1 MNSLVRLFAV
11 SFVLLSAGLLFSYAS
26 AQLPTHLQDYPLG
39 GQQKASGDIVAP
51 IFNGWVKN
59 EDGSV
64 RLIFGFANRNRE
76 EIVDIPV
83 GPNNFLEPA
92 QFNGVQPTHFPIYK
106 RRAFIGINERGA
118 FAVTV
123 PAEMAGTEVV
133 WTLKHAG
140 HEYSVPG
147 RATSPTYELS
157 AGGAAFGSLLPA
169 IRFDMA
175 GEESTDHEGI
185 TAERI
190 TTSVGNSVILKAY
203 VQDRSNRDSYP
214 DNNEFLH
221 YQVGTEWVFHQ
232 GPATPEFSQAMITG
246 EQRVEQHGNDL
257 TAEDWIQV
265 ETEATFSEPGEYMI
279 RLRVDNFL
287 APDSRF
293 DYMCCWSNA
302 YVPVTVTP

>member
-1 MNSLVRLFAV
+1 MKNSV
-11 SFVLLSAGLLFSYAS
+11 SISSVVLVLLLAGIGCSATF
-26 AQLPTHLQDYPLG
+26 AQLPSHLRDYPLG

-51 IFNGWVKN
+51 IFNGWVDN
-59 EDGSV
+59 GDGSV

-76 EIVDIPV
+76 EIVDIPI
-83 GPNNFLEPA
+83 GPNNFIEPS

-123 PAEMAGTEVV
+123 PAEMAGTEVI

-147 RATSPTYELS
+147 RATSPTYEMS

-169 IRFDMA
+169 IRFEMD
-175 GEESTDHEGI
+175 GSESTNHEGI

-190 TTSVGNSVILKAY
+190 TTSVGTPVTLRAY
-203 VQDRSNRDSYP
+203 VQDRSNRDAYP

-221 YQVGTEWVFHQ
+221 YQVGTEWIFHQ
-232 GPATPEFSQAMITG
+232 GPAVPAFTQAKITG
-246 EQRVEQHGNDL
+246 AERVAQYGN
-257 TAEDWIQV
+257 TVTEEDWILV
-265 ETEATFSEPGEYMI
+265 KTEASFSEPGDYVI
-279 RLRVDNFL
+279 RLRADNFL

-302 YVPVTVTP
+302 YVPVTVNP

>member
-1 MNSLVRLFAV
+1 MKNSV
-11 SFVLLSAGLLFSYAS
+11 SISSVVLVLLLAGIGCSATF
-26 AQLPTHLQDYPLG
+26 AQLPSHLRDYPLG

-51 IFNGWVKN
+51 IFNGWVDN
-59 EDGSV
+59 GDGSV

-76 EIVDIPV
+76 EIVDIPI
-83 GPNNFLEPA
+83 GRNNFIEPS

-106 RRAFIGINERGA
+106 RRGFIGINERGA

-123 PAEMAGTEVV
+123 PAEMAGTEVI

-169 IRFDMA
+169 IRFEMD
-175 GEESTDHEGI
+175 GSESTNHEGI

-190 TTSVGNSVILKAY
+190 TTSVGTPVTLRAY
-203 VQDRSNRDSYP
+203 VQDRSNRDAYP

-221 YQVGTEWVFHQ
+221 YQVGTEWIFHQ
-232 GPATPEFSQAMITG
+232 GPAVPAFTQAKITG
-246 EQRVEQHGNDL
+246 AERVAQYGN
-257 TAEDWIQV
+257 TVTEEDWILV
-265 ETEATFSEPGEYMI
+265 KTEASFSEPGDYVI
-279 RLRVDNFL
+279 RLRADNFL

-302 YVPVTVTP
+302 YVPVTVNP

>member
-1 MNSLVRLFAV
+1 MNRIVRFGTS
-11 SFVLLSAGLLFSYAS
+11 SFVLLLAGLFLTSAS
-26 AQLPTHLQDYPLG
+26 AQLPSYLQDYPLG

-51 IFNGWVKN
+51 IFNGWVANK
-59 EDGSV
+59 DGSV

-76 EIVDIPV
+76 EIVDIPI
-83 GPNNFLEPA
+83 GPNNFLEPS

-123 PAEMAGTEVV
+123 PAEMAGTEVI

-169 IRFDMA
+169 IRFEMD
-175 GEESTDHEGI
+175 GVESTNHEGI
-185 TAERI
+185 TAEGI
-190 TTSVGNSVILKAY
+190 TTTVGTPVSLTAY
-203 VQDRSNRDSYP
+203 VQDRSNRDAYP

-232 GPATPEFSQAMITG
+232 GPAAPEFTQAMITG
-246 EQRVEQHGNDL
+246 AERVEQHGNAL
-257 TAEDWIQV
+257 AAEDWTLVQ
-265 ETEATFSEPGEYMI
+265 TEASFSEPGEYMI

-302 YVPVTVTP
+302 YVPVTVKP

>member
-1 MNSLVRLFAV
+1 MKNSV
-11 SFVLLSAGLLFSYAS
+11 SISSVVLVLLLAGIGCSSTF
-26 AQLPTHLQDYPLG
+26 AQLPSHLRDYPLG

-51 IFNGWVKN
+51 IFNGWVDN
-59 EDGSV
+59 GDGSV

-76 EIVDIPV
+76 EIVDIPI
-83 GPNNFLEPA
+83 GPNNFIEPS

-123 PAEMAGTEVV
+123 PAEMAGTEVI

-147 RATSPTYELS
+147 RATSPTYEMS

-169 IRFDMA
+169 IRFEMD
-175 GEESTDHEGI
+175 GLESTNHEGI

-190 TTSVGNSVILKAY
+190 TTSVGTPVTLRAY
-203 VQDRSNRDSYP
+203 VQDRSNRDAYP

-221 YQVGTEWVFHQ
+221 YQVGTEWIFHQ
-232 GPATPEFSQAMITG
+232 GPAVPAFTQAKITG
-246 EQRVEQHGNDL
+246 AERVAQYGN
-257 TAEDWIQV
+257 TVTEEDWILV
-265 ETEATFSEPGEYMI
+265 KTEASFSEPGDYVI
-279 RLRVDNFL
+279 RLRADNFL

-302 YVPVTVTP
+302 YVPVTVNP

>member
-1 MNSLVRLFAV
+1 MKNSV
-11 SFVLLSAGLLFSYAS
+11 SISSVVLVLLLAGIGCSATF
-26 AQLPTHLQDYPLG
+26 AQLPSHLRDYPLG

-51 IFNGWVKN
+51 IFNGWVDN
-59 EDGSV
+59 GDGSV

-76 EIVDIPV
+76 EIVDIPI
-83 GPNNFLEPA
+83 GPNNFIEPS

-123 PAEMAGTEVV
+123 PAEMAGTEVI

-147 RATSPTYELS
+147 RATSPTYEMS

-169 IRFDMA
+169 IRFEMD
-175 GEESTDHEGI
+175 GSESTNHEGI

-190 TTSVGNSVILKAY
+190 TTSVGTPVTLRAY
-203 VQDRSNRDSYP
+203 VQDRSNRDAYP

-221 YQVGTEWVFHQ
+221 YQVGTEWIFHQ
-232 GPATPEFSQAMITG
+232 GPAVPAFTQAKITG
-246 EQRVEQHGNDL
+246 AERVAQYGN
-257 TAEDWIQV
+257 TVTEEDWILV
-265 ETEATFSEPGEYMI
+265 KTEASFSEPGDYVI
-279 RLRVDNFL
+279 RLRADNFL

-302 YVPVTVTP
+302 YVPVTVSP

>member
-1 MNSLVRLFAV
+1 MNNLLARLCATIA
-11 SFVLLSAGLLFSYAS
+11 VLLSVGLFFTSAF
-26 AQLPTHLQDYPLG
+26 AQLPSHLRDYPLG
-39 GQQKASGDIVAP
+39 EQKASGDIIAP

-64 RLIFGFANRNRE
+64 RLVFGFANRNRE
-76 EIVDIPV
+76 EIVDIPI
-83 GPNNFLEPA
+83 GSNNFIEPS

-106 RRAFIGINERGA
+106 RRGFIGINERGA

-157 AGGAAFGSLLPA
+157 DGGAAFGSLLPA
-169 IRFDMA
+169 IRFKMD
-175 GEESTDHEGI
+175 GVESTNHEGI
-185 TAERI
+185 MAERI
-190 TTSVGNSVILKAY
+190 ITSVGTPINLAAY
-203 VQDRSNRDSYP
+203 VQDRSNRAAYP
-214 DNNEFLH
+214 DNNEFTY

-232 GPATPEFSQAMITG
+232 GPATPDFSMALIAG
-246 EQRVEQHGNDL
+246 DERLEKNGSEVA
-257 TAEDWIQV
+257 AEDWTQAQ
-265 ETEATFSEPGEYMI
+265 TEATFREPGEYMI

-302 YVPVTVTP
+302 FVPITVTP

>member
-1 MNSLVRLFAV
+1 MKNSV
-11 SFVLLSAGLLFSYAS
+11 SISSVVLVLLLAGIGCSSAF
-26 AQLPTHLQDYPLG
+26 AQLPSHLRDYPLG

-51 IFNGWVKN
+51 IFNGWVDN
-59 EDGSV
+59 GDGSV

-76 EIVDIPV
+76 EIVDIPI
-83 GPNNFLEPA
+83 GRNNFIEPS

-123 PAEMAGTEVV
+123 PAEMAGTEVI

-147 RATSPTYELS
+147 RATSPTYEMS

-169 IRFDMA
+169 IRFEMD
-175 GEESTDHEGI
+175 GSESTNHEGI

-190 TTSVGNSVILKAY
+190 TTSVGTPVTLRAY
-203 VQDRSNRDSYP
+203 VQDRSNRDAYP

-221 YQVGTEWVFHQ
+221 YQVGTEWIFHQ
-232 GPATPEFSQAMITG
+232 GPAVPAFTQAKITG
-246 EQRVEQHGNDL
+246 AERVAQYGN
-257 TAEDWIQV
+257 TVTEEDWILV
-265 ETEATFSEPGEYMI
+265 KTEASFSEPGDYVI
-279 RLRVDNFL
+279 RLRADNFL

-302 YVPVTVTP
+302 YVPVTVNP

>member
-1 MNSLVRLFAV
+1 MKNSV
-11 SFVLLSAGLLFSYAS
+11 SISSVVLVLLLAGIGCSSTF
-26 AQLPTHLQDYPLG
+26 AQLPSHLRDYPLG

-51 IFNGWVKN
+51 IFNGWVDN
-59 EDGSV
+59 GDGSV

-76 EIVDIPV
+76 EIVDIPI
-83 GPNNFLEPA
+83 GRNNFIEPS

-123 PAEMAGTEVV
+123 PAEMAGTEVI

-147 RATSPTYELS
+147 RATSPTYEMS

-169 IRFDMA
+169 IRFEMD
-175 GEESTDHEGI
+175 GSESTNHEGI

-190 TTSVGNSVILKAY
+190 TTSVGTPVTLRAY
-203 VQDRSNRDSYP
+203 VQDRSNRDAYP

-221 YQVGTEWVFHQ
+221 YQVGTEWIFHQ
-232 GPATPEFSQAMITG
+232 GPAVPAFTQAKITG
-246 EQRVEQHGNDL
+246 AERVAQYGN
-257 TAEDWIQV
+257 TVTEEDWILV
-265 ETEATFSEPGEYMI
+265 KTEASFSEPGDYVI
-279 RLRVDNFL
+279 RLRADNFL

-302 YVPVTVTP
+302 YVPVTVNP

>member
-1 MNSLVRLFAV
+1 MKNSV
-11 SFVLLSAGLLFSYAS
+11 SISSVVLVLLLAGIGCSSAF
-26 AQLPTHLQDYPLG
+26 AQLPSHLRDYPLG

-51 IFNGWVKN
+51 IFNGWVDN
-59 EDGSV
+59 GDGSV

-76 EIVDIPV
+76 EIVDIPI
-83 GPNNFLEPA
+83 GRNNFIEPS

-123 PAEMAGTEVV
+123 PAEMAGTEVI

-147 RATSPTYELS
+147 RATSPTYEMS

-169 IRFDMA
+169 IRFEMD
-175 GEESTDHEGI
+175 GLESTNHEGI

-190 TTSVGNSVILKAY
+190 TTSVGTPVTLRAY
-203 VQDRSNRDSYP
+203 VQDRSNRDAYP

-221 YQVGTEWVFHQ
+221 YQVGTEWIFHQ
-232 GPATPEFSQAMITG
+232 GPAVPAFTQAKITG
-246 EQRVEQHGNDL
+246 AERVAQYGN
-257 TAEDWIQV
+257 TVTEEDWILV
-265 ETEATFSEPGEYMI
+265 KTEASFSEPGDYVI
-279 RLRVDNFL
+279 RLRADNFL

-302 YVPVTVTP
+302 YVPVTVNP

>member
-1 MNSLVRLFAV
+1 MKNSV
-11 SFVLLSAGLLFSYAS
+11 SISSVVLVLLLAGIGCSSAF
-26 AQLPTHLQDYPLG
+26 AQLPSHLRDYPLG

-51 IFNGWVKN
+51 IFNGWVDN
-59 EDGSV
+59 GDGSV

-76 EIVDIPV
+76 EIVDIPI
-83 GPNNFLEPA
+83 GRNNFIEPS

-123 PAEMAGTEVV
+123 PAEMAGTEVI

-147 RATSPTYELS
+147 RATSPTYEMS

-169 IRFDMA
+169 IRFEMD
-175 GEESTDHEGI
+175 GSESTNHEGI

-190 TTSVGNSVILKAY
+190 TTSVGTPVTLRAY
-203 VQDRSNRDSYP
+203 VQDRSNRDAYP

-221 YQVGTEWVFHQ
+221 YQVGTEWILHQ
-232 GPATPEFSQAMITG
+232 GPAVPAFTQAKITG
-246 EQRVEQHGNDL
+246 AERVAQYGN
-257 TAEDWIQV
+257 TVTEEDWILV
-265 ETEATFSEPGEYMI
+265 KTEASFSEPGDYVI
-279 RLRVDNFL
+279 RLRADNFL

-302 YVPVTVTP
+302 YVPVTVNP

>member
-1 MNSLVRLFAV
+1 MKNSV
-11 SFVLLSAGLLFSYAS
+11 SISSVVLVLLLAGIGCSATF
-26 AQLPTHLQDYPLG
+26 AQLPSHLRDYPLG

-51 IFNGWVKN
+51 IFNGWVDN
-59 EDGSV
+59 GDGSV

-76 EIVDIPV
+76 EIVDIPI
-83 GPNNFLEPA
+83 GPNNFIEPS

-123 PAEMAGTEVV
+123 PAEMAGTEVI

-147 RATSPTYELS
+147 RATSPTYEMS

-169 IRFDMA
+169 IRFEMD
-175 GEESTDHEGI
+175 GLESTNHEGI

-190 TTSVGNSVILKAY
+190 TTSVGTPVTLRAY
-203 VQDRSNRDSYP
+203 VQDRSNRDAYP

-221 YQVGTEWVFHQ
+221 YQVGTEWIFHQ
-232 GPATPEFSQAMITG
+232 GPEVPAFTQAKITG
-246 EQRVEQHGNDL
+246 AERVAQYGN
-257 TAEDWIQV
+257 TVTEEDWILV
-265 ETEATFSEPGEYMI
+265 KTEASFSEPGDYVI
-279 RLRVDNFL
+279 RLRADNFL

-302 YVPVTVTP
+302 YVPVTVNP